1 MTRTLL
7 ACLAPIGLMAAIAW
21 SAASTAEPATAAPRP
36 ATVAATP
43 AAPTPPAAR
52 QEAVDYSKPIP
63 CVHTMLGHNDTV
75 YRVAFSPNGAQA
87 VSTGRDNTIRIW
99 NLTSGRQLQCIENYG
114 ANVRAVLFTSDGAR
128 IVTGAT
134 DSSIRVW
141 DAVAGQELSRI
152 EGPSMQQ
159 VHCMAFLPGNDTLAS
174 GWCDGVVRLFSL
186 ATGKELSR
194 LEKHGPRCIEAMA
207 ASPDR
212 ALLVT
217 VGRDRR
223 ACLWDTAT
231 GRPVA
236 DTGSLYASPVTVGF
250 LDASR
255 ILLVT
260 NDHNLSI
267 WEWKSGAVTKWLQ
280 EPLLSGVALSPQGN
294 QFVVLGLSD
303 LEQWDAAAGKCLRT
317 AYAGSQSL
325 HGAAISPD
333 GRYLLT
339 AEGGIQVK
347 QPGGTFDFRP
357 TDANFVRLWDLRGP
371 AMPKAP

>member
-7 ACLAPIGLMAAIAW
+7 AGLAPIGLIAVVAW
-21 SAASTAEPATAAPRP
+21 SAISAAEPATGKPPPAA
-36 ATVAATP
+36 VAATP
-43 AAPTPPAAR
+43 AAPTPPATG
-52 QEAVDYSKPIP
+52 QDAVDYSKPIP

-87 VSTGRDNTIRIW
+87 AS
-99 NLTSGRQLQCIENYG
+99 SGQ
-114 ANVRAVLFTSDGAR
+114 
-128 IVTGAT
+128 
-134 DSSIRVW
+134 
-141 DAVAGQELSRI
+141 VAGRELSRI

-174 GWCDGVVRLFSL
+174 GWCDGVIRLFSL

-260 NDHNLSI
+260 NDHNISI

-347 QPGGTFDFRP
+347 QPGGTFDFRT